1 MKFGI
6 DRDLRNIL
14 AAMAIVFVVVC
25 AVFYPPFAGAQ
36 DGGDSGG
43 GQNYYGQVGGQSV
56 ERLASRMERFMKM
69 HVEVVR
75 NQMKLNSVLG
85 ELIALEIKNAQNG
98 RFAHI
103 SDSTY
108 FDTRTAEILKRPKP

>member
-1 MKFGI
+1 MINVG
-6 DRDLRNIL
+6 LIL
-14 AAMAIVFVVVC
+14 VGAALATVLIFTT
-25 AVFYPPFAGAQ
+25 AQ
-36 DGGDSGG
+36 DNAPVA
-43 GQNYYGQVGGQSV
+43 NYSSSMSV

-75 NQMKLNSVLG
+75 NQMELNTSLRKLTSLQ
-85 ELIALEIKNAQNG
+85 IDNAKNG

-108 FDTRTAEILKRPKP
+108 FDTRTAEIFKRPAP

>member
-1 MKFGI
+1 MKNLG
-6 DRDLRNIL
+6 LIL
-14 AAMAIVFVVVC
+14 VVVLSLV
-25 AVFYPPFAGAQ
+25 ATTFIFTSAQ
-36 DGGDSGG
+36 DRAPVGQQSYGGSMD
-43 GQNYYGQVGGQSV
+43 V

-75 NQMKLNSVLG
+75 NQMELNS
-85 ELIALEIKNAQNG
+85 ALRKLTLLQIDNAKNG

-108 FDTRTAEILKRPKP
+108 FDTRTAEIFRRPAP

>member
-1 MKFGI
+1 MKNTKYI
-6 DRDLRNIL
+6 I
-14 AAMAIVFVVVC
+14 AAISLTIVMFFVATAPQDVT
-25 AVFYPPFAGAQ
+25 AQ
-36 DGGDSGG
+36 EPGEQFSQGVYGGME
-43 GQNYYGQVGGQSV
+43 V

-75 NQMKLNSVLG
+75 NQMQLNSLLG

>member
-1 MKFGI
+1 MREVKYFI
-6 DRDLRNIL
+6 FVL
-14 AAMAIVFVVVC
+14 AAVLAVQLVYIPVC
-25 AVFYPPFAGAQ
+25 VAQ
-36 DGGDSGG
+36 EDNSAA
-43 GQNYYGQVGGQSV
+43 GQNYYGQRGGQSV

-75 NQMKLNSVLG
+75 NQMQLNSLLS

-98 RFAHI
+98 RFTHI

-108 FDTRTAEILKRPKP
+108 FDTRTAEIFKRPRP